1 MLDASGAVAC
11 HWHRWCCASSPSL
24 SRHSTSPPPLTSCST
39 PSQPSRHS
47 KSTPVHHQAHVIAA
61 YPPPPPP
68 TTTSTM
74 LPPFK
79 RLRSIPYPFLTPFR
93 SAPRRRHV
101 QTRSNIATPVT
112 NTLCLTLSFK
122 PDASNLGASLQIFIR
137 CFTTLQT
144 DSSSLQ
150 IAALQQWFEGLL
162 TPHSVLPSDSKTG
175 SIQTRASKAGT
186 IFKSAFA
193 LDFETRLRY
202 CDPFKYSGK
211 DWMRIRDHGAY
222 NQSRGSSL
230 VYMFISTMVA
240 VTMWSSRGLA
250 RDVVE
255 IVAQN
260 IWMPAESRCASST
273 QVQRCFVQLES
284 ILNKNSIKQMAV
296 VSSPTQTFLQSS
308 GATARHVA
316 GSLSRNPGTA
326 GLIFLKR
333 RSGFKSKAKPDPAQ
347 IDGVTVRES
356 ASLRLARRVQ
366 SRVGVEST
374 PSLRMARKKCTD
386 VVPTFFGRSLGLWSG
401 RNARHVRPSRME
413 SSRTG
418 HTLQG
423 LGAEYA
429 ERQRD
434 PNDRNRGGPWTRI
447 HRRDIIRQIHARHAS
462 PTLGIRSRT
471 DRLHVLIHP
480 TRWSARR
487 AAERLPCDELAGCG
501 WTRRVAAADLA
512 RTTQPCLDA
521 TRLCTRLPRVVR
533 GTPRISRGLVP
544 WCRWMYTVAGEW
556 VVGEEMRACEMWC
569 GRTVGGV
576 DGGRGR
582 STVGVEYSSSSATPH
597 VSSPIPLRFCF
608 CESVEPGTGARATG
622 RGSAGGGNA
631 GRRTGVRRPGPANG
645 MDAVQERPCEEA
657 RAGIGCRVVS
667 CVEGRGGKGDS
678 WWLSR
683 RRAQGGGVRA
693 GRRNVGGVRRS
704 RGPVSEG
711 VEAAGRQRRGCI
723 EHGKA
728 QARLGFWGRLSVG
741 HGGLWVFGA
750 KGGDLE
756 PEARGGKCFVP
767 PRGARW
773 LCVRGAG

>member
-112 NTLCLTLSFK
+112 NTL
-122 PDASNLGASLQIFIR
+122 
-137 CFTTLQT
+137 
-144 DSSSLQ
+144 
-150 IAALQQWFEGLL
+150 
-162 TPHSVLPSDSKTG
+162 VLPSDSKTG

-222 NQSRGSSL
+222 NQVEAMPTFAG
-230 VYMFISTMVA
+230 VQ
-240 VTMWSSRGLA
+240 
-250 RDVVE
+250 VE

-284 ILNKNSIKQMAV
+284 ILNKCTAPSGNNSIKQMAV

-434 PNDRNRGGPWTRI
+434 PNDRNRGDRFIGLDPSDSVERATRGGTT
-447 HRRDIIRQIHARHAS
+447 
-462 PTLGIRSRT
+462 PL
-471 DRLHVLIHP
+471 
-480 TRWSARR
+480 RR
-487 AAERLPCDELAGCG
+487 AR
-501 WTRRVAAADLA
+501 WMR
-512 RTTQPCLDA
+512 LDA
-521 TRLCTRLPRVVR
+521 
-533 GTPRISRGLVP
+533 SR
-544 WCRWMYTVAGEW
+544 C
-556 VVGEEMRACEMWC
+556 
-569 GRTVGGV
+569 
-576 DGGRGR
+576 
-582 STVGVEYSSSSATPH
+582 S
-597 VSSPIPLRFCF
+597 
-608 CESVEPGTGARATG
+608 
-622 RGSAGGGNA
+622 
-631 GRRTGVRRPGPANG
+631 
-645 MDAVQERPCEEA
+645 
-657 RAGIGCRVVS
+657 
-667 CVEGRGGKGDS
+667 
-678 WWLSR
+678 
-683 RRAQGGGVRA
+683 
-693 GRRNVGGVRRS
+693 
-704 RGPVSEG
+704 
-711 VEAAGRQRRGCI
+711 
-723 EHGKA
+723 
-728 QARLGFWGRLSVG
+728 
-741 HGGLWVFGA
+741 GGLGA
-750 KGGDLE
+750 ND
-756 PEARGGKCFVP
+756 AAVP
-767 PRGARW
+767 
-773 LCVRGAG
+773 